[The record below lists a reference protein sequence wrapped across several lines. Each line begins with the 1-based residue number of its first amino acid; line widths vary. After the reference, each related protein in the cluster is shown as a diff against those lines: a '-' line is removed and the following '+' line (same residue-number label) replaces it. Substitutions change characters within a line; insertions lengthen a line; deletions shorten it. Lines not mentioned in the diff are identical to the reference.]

1 MSADAVHSTGNVQ
14 YTGVGV
20 ALGAGVGLTIG
31 VIAGDGV
38 AIALGLAI
46 GGALGATIGGAA
58 DAIRSR
64 RNWAPAR
71 PARPT
76 ASDTAAGSP

>member
-1 MSADAVHSTGNVQ
+1 MTTETVRPTSSVQ
-14 YTGVGV
+14 YAGVGV
-20 ALGAGVGLTIG
+20 ALGAGLGLTIG
-31 VIAGDGV
+31 VIAGGGA

-46 GGALGATIGGAA
+46 GGAVGATIGGAA